1 MLLDIFRQPF
11 FQSKSP
17 HRFSQTLSLTV
28 PPTDAA
34 PSPVEAARLAVEQF
48 RATHPGAAKSDEVT
62 VAMKAAILA
71 GAGLDEAGRMAQ
83 KACDD
88 AKSPPRGKVR

>member
-1 MLLDIFRQPF
+1 MGALSTRSEFRALDDEDEA
-11 FQSKSP
+11 
-17 HRFSQTLSLTV
+17 
-28 PPTDAA
+28 DAA